1 MIETSST
8 LEAKA
13 KMDKQIEE
21 KLAEVEK
28 KLSSKIE
35 EKIKERDEQE
45 RRKDNKTWNIYAYPL
60 SYS

>member
-1 MIETSST
+1 MKLRWTNQ
-8 LEAKA
+8 
-13 KMDKQIEE
+13 QIEE

-28 KLSSKIE
+28 KLSCKIE

-60 SYS
+60 S

>member
-1 MIETSST
+1 MSNILRMIETSST
-8 LEAKA
+8 LEAKFSKA

-35 EKIKERDEQE
+35 E
-45 RRKDNKTWNIYAYPL
+45 NI
-60 SYS
+60 

>member
-21 KLAEVEK
+21 NLAEVEK
-28 KLSSKIE
+28 NLSSKIV
-35 EKIKERDEQE
+35 EKI
-45 RRKDNKTWNIYAYPL
+45 
-60 SYS
+60 

>member
-35 EKIKERDEQE
+35 EKI
-45 RRKDNKTWNIYAYPL
+45 
-60 SYS
+60 